1 MINANVIIVS
11 FNPFICRKFLPMSR
25 NIALTLLTLAAVIYG
40 VTFTFAKDVMP
51 VHIKPFGFIV
61 LRVAGA
67 TILFWITGLF
77 IKSEKIIGKDFI
89 RIFFAALFG
98 VALNMLCFFK
108 GLSLTTPINAA
119 SIMVMTPI
127 LVFILAIIILK
138 EKLSIRKGAGV
149 LIGLLGAIVLI
160 FYKQQVSSGG
170 ENIRFGNFLVL
181 VNAVSYALYFIIVKK
196 LLQKYNPFTFVKWMY
211 LIAFILVLPFGYN
224 ELMEVDFTN
233 IPTTGLFKISFI
245 IVCTTY
251 LTYMF
256 NILGLTTLKPTTVSV
271 FIYFQP
277 IIASAHALLVGSDSL
292 DGLKIGATAVI
303 FIGVYLVT
311 QPPLKERI
319 KRKHPLAPKDLN
331 K

>member
-1 MINANVIIVS
+1 MT
-11 FNPFICRKFLPMSR
+11 R
-25 NIALTLLTLAAVIYG
+25 NIALILLTLAALIYG
-40 VTFTFAKDVMP
+40 VTFTLAKDVMP
-51 VHIKPFGFIV
+51 VYIKPFGFIV

-67 TILFWITGLF
+67 TLLFWITGLF
-77 IKSEKIIGKDFI
+77 MKHEKIDRKDFP

-119 SIMVMTPI
+119 SIMVTTPI

-149 LIGLLGAIVLI
+149 VIGLMGAMVLI

-181 VNAVSYALYFIIVKK
+181 INAVSYALYFIIVKK
-196 LLQKYNPFTFVKWMY
+196 LLEKYNPFTFIKWLY
-211 LIAFILVLPFGYN
+211 LTALILVIPFGIK
-224 ELMEVDFTN
+224 ELLEVDFTS
-233 IPTTGLFKISFI
+233 IPSSGIFKILFI

-251 LTYMF
+251 LTYTF
-256 NILGLTTLKPTTVSV
+256 NILGLTKLKPTTVSV

-277 IIASAHALLVGSDSL
+277 IIASTYALIVGSDSL
-292 DGLKIGATAVI
+292 DGLKIGATGVI
-303 FIGVYLVT
+303 FLGVYLVT
-311 QPPLKERI
+311 QPPLKERL
-319 KRKHPLAPKDLN
+319 KK
-331 K
+331 

>member
-1 MINANVIIVS
+1 MT
-11 FNPFICRKFLPMSR
+11 R
-25 NIALTLLTLAAVIYG
+25 NIALTLLTLAAIIYG
-40 VTFTFAKDVMP
+40 VTFTLAKDVMP
-51 VHIKPFGFIV
+51 IYIKPFGFIV

-67 TILFWITGLF
+67 TILFWITGIF
-77 IKSEKIIGKDFI
+77 IKKEKIIPRDFI

-127 LVFILAIIILK
+127 LVFVLAIIILK

-149 LIGLLGAIVLI
+149 LIGLFGAMVLI
-160 FYKQQVSSGG
+160 FYKQPISLGG

-181 VNAVSYALYFIIVKK
+181 INAVSYALYFIIVKK

-211 LIAFILVLPFGYN
+211 LMAFIMVLPFGYN
-224 ELMEVDFTN
+224 ELMEVNFYG
-233 IPTTGLFKISFI
+233 IPSTGIFKITFI

-277 IIASAHALLVGSDSL
+277 IIASVHALLVGSDAL
-292 DGLKIGATAVI
+292 NALKLGATGVI

-311 QPPLKERI
+311 QPPLKGRL
-319 KRKHPLAPKDLN
+319 KK
-331 K
+331 